1 MVAIVRKV
9 TSNAKDR
16 RRSRSV
22 LPMWATFIVC
32 LLCLRLMRLFHP
44 TLSFL
49 VS

>member
-1 MVAIVRKV
+1 MVAIVCKV
-9 TSNAKDR
+9 TSN
-16 RRSRSV
+16 V

-32 LLCLRLMRLFHP
+32 LICLRLMRLFHP